1 MKNKHITDSERLEI
15 EHGLRTGKSINEIAA
30 KIGKHRSTV
39 SREIQ
44 SRKTP
49 SNKGAYG
56 RLTNRCIH
64 KENCR
69 RIQLCEDK
77 PDCEKYQAMTISF

>member
-1 MKNKHITDSERLEI
+1 MKNKHITDAERLEI
-15 EHGLRTGKSINEIAA
+15 EHGLRKRRSINEIAA
-30 KIGKHRSTV
+30 KIDKHRSTV

-64 KENCR
+64 RK
-69 RIQLCEDK
+69 
-77 PDCEKYQAMTISF
+77 S